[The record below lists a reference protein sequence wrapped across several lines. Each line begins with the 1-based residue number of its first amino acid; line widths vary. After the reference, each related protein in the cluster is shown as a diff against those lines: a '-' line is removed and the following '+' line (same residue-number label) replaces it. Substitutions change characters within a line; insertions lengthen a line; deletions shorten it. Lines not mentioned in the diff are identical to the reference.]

1 METANLRGGRP
12 MSNIDKCESCT
23 VGMIGTKPILAGDWQ
38 AAAAE
43 FDKIIE
49 DWNEKTKRFAIPHPG
64 FARKF
69 SYCPM
74 CGNEV
79 ED

>member
-1 METANLRGGRP
+1 MA
-12 MSNIDKCESCT
+12 DKCERCA
-23 VGMIGTKPILAGDWQ
+23 VGIIGTKSILAGDWK
-38 AAAAE
+38 AAE
-43 FDKIIE
+43 ADFEKLIE

-69 SYCPM
+69 FYCPL
-74 CGNEV
+74 CGSKV